1 MKNIDV
7 KLVAICSKTSMT
19 RNNIIVTQAPLFAL
33 THSKQRSFLKTFWG
47 HLGDISRSF
56 PLFPLKWE
64 YEV

>member
-7 KLVAICSKTSMT
+7 KAVEICSKTSMT
-19 RNNIIVTQAPLFAL
+19 RNNTIVTQAPLFAL